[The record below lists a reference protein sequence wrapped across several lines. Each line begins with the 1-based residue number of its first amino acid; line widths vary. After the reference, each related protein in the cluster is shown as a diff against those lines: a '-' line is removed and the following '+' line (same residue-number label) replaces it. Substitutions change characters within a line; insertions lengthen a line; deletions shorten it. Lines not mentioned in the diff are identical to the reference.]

1 MLIPPEKHSEMTR
14 LVISGRAL
22 GSHLKEDEIKSKN
35 DFETQS
41 KCIYVAINVANFK
54 MHNFIP
60 YTIASYHENIISFV
74 LDKILFVRNL
84 FHEKLRAYT

>member
-14 LVISGRAL
+14 LIISGRAL

-41 KCIYVAINVANFK
+41 KC
-54 MHNFIP
+54 M
-60 YTIASYHENIISFV
+60 
-74 LDKILFVRNL
+74 
-84 FHEKLRAYT
+84 